1 MGIELRRHLPAADRV
16 EVFLRG
22 SPDLTREEAE
32 VRLTSLWVECPA
44 KGAEVSMGEAC
55 CQGCPHLKRIDY
67 QRQRIQCNYELVP
80 VRRLEL
86 IIPKDA
92 NLKDLSEDD
101 IPPLVVACC
110 PLTERVTFVGDCT
123 LCLYYRGEEEE
134 QPHRTQLGDQVG
146 WLLCSASL
154 PEAPDDGKGIFVL
167 EY

>member
-1 MGIELRRHLPAADRV
+1 MEIELRRHLPPAERV
-16 EVFLRG
+16 EAFLRAN
-22 SPDLTREEAE
+22 PELTREEAE

-44 KGAEVSMGEAC
+44 KGVEVSMGEAC

-67 QRQRIQCNYELVP
+67 QHQRIQCHYELTP

-92 NLKDLSEDD
+92 NLEDLGEDD
-101 IPPLVVACC
+101 IPPFIVACC
-110 PLTERVTFVGDCT
+110 PLTERVTFVGSCT
-123 LCLYYRGEEEE
+123 RCLYYRGEEEE

-146 WLLCSASL
+146 WLLCSAPL
-154 PEAPDDGKGIFVL
+154 PEASDDGKGVFVL